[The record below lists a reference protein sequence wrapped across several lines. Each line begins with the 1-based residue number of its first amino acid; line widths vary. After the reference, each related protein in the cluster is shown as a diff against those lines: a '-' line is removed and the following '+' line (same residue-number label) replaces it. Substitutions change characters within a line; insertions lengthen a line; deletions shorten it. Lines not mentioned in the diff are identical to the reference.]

1 MLGAAYSFI
10 SKEAYNTHHGYMT
23 ASLIYTSAI
32 MNIRSSRLQSAE
44 ELVLEG

>member
-1 MLGAAYSFI
+1 MTVSF
-10 SKEAYNTHHGYMT
+10 
-23 ASLIYTSAI
+23 IYTSAI